1 MSKSVQ
7 VQNQSH
13 VEGWPYFFMSKL
25 IACIMMMMM
34 GGVSSRGGSREVD
47 RFMVIVQL
55 KMEDVCIL
63 RNVIE
68 ILK

>member
-1 MSKSVQ
+1 M
-7 VQNQSH
+7 
-13 VEGWPYFFMSKL
+13 
-25 IACIMMMMM
+25 MMMMM

-47 RFMVIVQL
+47 RFMAIVQL

-68 ILK
+68 ILC

>member
-1 MSKSVQ
+1 
-7 VQNQSH
+7 
-13 VEGWPYFFMSKL
+13 
-25 IACIMMMMM
+25 MMMM

-68 ILK
+68 ILKWRKSNQDKKMKASLSFQAPNGIGIIA